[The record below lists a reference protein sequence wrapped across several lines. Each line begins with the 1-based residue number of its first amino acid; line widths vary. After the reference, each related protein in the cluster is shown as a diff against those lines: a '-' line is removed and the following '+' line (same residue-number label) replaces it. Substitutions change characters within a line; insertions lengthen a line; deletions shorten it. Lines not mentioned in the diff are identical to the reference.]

1 LRADERRPPRW
12 IPVLGVL
19 GCAVLA
25 VSLPWVAAVT
35 GAAVLVLGALLY
47 PVLRARVTS
56 SRDSG

>member
-1 LRADERRPPRW
+1 
-12 IPVLGVL
+12 
-19 GCAVLA
+19 VLA